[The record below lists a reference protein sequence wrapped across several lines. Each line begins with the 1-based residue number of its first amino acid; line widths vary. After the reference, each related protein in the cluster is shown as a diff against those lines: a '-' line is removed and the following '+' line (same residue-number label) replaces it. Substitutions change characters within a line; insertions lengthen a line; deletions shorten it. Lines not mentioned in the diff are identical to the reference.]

1 MVLLLWRSR
10 RDPLRALG
18 YWEISKVK
26 PPKKRVSLGTLS
38 KTLLLMQKEVD
49 GADILLPD
57 FLEFTSLLKLSWGC
71 FLQIKILMTN
81 DRMNVGVQPT
91 NPAQLSLSFQLSRK
105 DLQPPRLW
113 AFALFIFVTSVCIWK
128 HIDHVGSP
136 AIRGNM
142 VIHTVPQS
150 WGSDITLKTLNSQNL
165 QTSCRFMCASATKF
179 DIKYFSRFMWF
190 STIIIIVNITLRDR
204 QCLNVLSLFSLFLKI
219 WFKNSAIFLFVEKNI
234 CAAMNQ
240 WTKGGCCI
248 LLSSAD
254 VSYSTEV
261 KVITGGTPTNTH
273 IWSNTQVCVC
283 VFAIKRWIHSRVNT
297 HTLLDE
303 GRSHMTDTTIHS
315 HTHTPVLWV
324 CF

>member
-1 MVLLLWRSR
+1 MVLLLRRSR

-219 WFKNSAIFLFVEKNI
+219 WFKNSAIFLFVEKI
-234 CAAMNQ
+234 FVLQ
-240 WTKGGCCI
+240 WTSELKVG
-248 LLSSAD
+248 A
-254 VSYSTEV
+254 VSYYPQLMSV
-261 KVITGGTPTNTH
+261 TPLRSKSLLAEHLLTPIFDQTH
-273 IWSNTQVCVC
+273 KFVCVC
-283 VFAIKRWIHSRVNT
+283 
-297 HTLLDE
+297 LL
-303 GRSHMTDTTIHS
+303 
-315 HTHTPVLWV
+315 
-324 CF
+324 